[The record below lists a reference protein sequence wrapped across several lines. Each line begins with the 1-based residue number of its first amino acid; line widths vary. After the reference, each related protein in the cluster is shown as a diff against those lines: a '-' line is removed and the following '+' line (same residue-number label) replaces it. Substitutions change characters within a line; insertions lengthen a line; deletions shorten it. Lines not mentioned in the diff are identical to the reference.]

1 MEKLRRFLQVG
12 RWLLFGGSWG
22 STLSLAYALSHAEHV
37 AALILRGVFLGSR
50 AEVDW
55 FLTGVRGFV
64 PEVWAEFTQGVVGSL
79 VEHYRCQTGNP
90 DRVIALAAAKRWCDY
105 EARVM
110 EPSNPCAT
118 AGAAAEHEIL
128 ARVRVQLHFLAHDF
142 FLRPNEL
149 ADNLW
154 RIGSKPVI
162 IVQGRMDMVCP
173 PATAAAV
180 AQGMPESE
188 LRIVARGGHSALQP
202 EIAAELCAATRRMR
216 TQVGRRIDE

>member
-1 MEKLRRFLQVG
+1 MEKLRRFLRVG

-64 PEVWAEFTQGVVGSL
+64 PEAWAEFTQGVVGSH

-90 DRVIALAAAKRWCDY
+90 ERVIALPAAKRWCDY

-110 EPSNPCAT
+110 EPSNPSAM
-118 AGAAAEHEIL
+118 AAAASEHEIL
-128 ARVRVQLHFLAHDF
+128 ARVRVQLHYP
-142 FLRPNEL
+142 RPRL
-149 ADNLW
+149 F
-154 RIGSKPVI
+154 P
-162 IVQGRMDMVCP
+162 
-173 PATAAAV
+173 
-180 AQGMPESE
+180 
-188 LRIVARGGHSALQP
+188 
-202 EIAAELCAATRRMR
+202 AAER
-216 TQVGRRIDE
+216 VG